1 MRIACVI
8 PLAALCACSSTA
20 SRPPSP
26 GEPAQSVAAPA
37 ASPSVSAA
45 VVPNAVRSTTPWD
58 EGGGPG
64 VRVRTE
70 HYNLYLAVKEPAFR
84 GSLPAYME
92 ACNRAYATALGPLPD
107 PKDPLDLYVFA
118 SREPWEA
125 WTRKTLGKDAA
136 VYLALGRGGFTSDGV
151 SVLYDIGRVDTLT
164 IAAHEG
170 WHQFSQSSLKHPLPT
185 WMEEGLACWMEGTRQ
200 ARDGSPTAF
209 RPWRNFERWN
219 ELRNAVREQR
229 LIPLGEL
236 LANSPQQCLEK
247 GKDRLLTYYAECW
260 ALIHFLNEGEGGKY
274 HDKLL
279 QLMQDAAQGR
289 IAGRLIA
296 SRAIANPVQRQQAVK
311 TRVGNAVVLEYFN
324 ADFGAFEQEYARFLE
339 AVAKRG
345 AGDRIFRGESPLTE
359 MSPAPAASSTPPSK

>member
-1 MRIACVI
+1 MRARLFIL
-8 PLAALCACSSTA
+8 LAALSACTHTVQ
-20 SRPPSP
+20 RPAVI
-26 GEPAQSVAAPA
+26 GEPVQPSGPQAATSQA
-37 ASPSVSAA
+37 TAA

-70 HYNLYLAVKEPAFR
+70 HYNLHLAVKEPAFR
-84 GSLPAYME
+84 SSLPAYME
-92 ACNRAYATALGPLPD
+92 ACNNAYATALGPLPM
-107 PKDPLDLYVFA
+107 PEAPLDLYIFA

-125 WTRKTLGKDAA
+125 WTRKTLGRDAG

-170 WHQFSQSSLKHPLPT
+170 WHQFSQLSLKHPLPT

-219 ELRNAVREQR
+219 ELRNAVREKR

-236 LANSPQQCLEK
+236 LGSSPQQCLEK

-324 ADFGAFEQEYARFLE
+324 PDFAAFEQEYDRFLE

-359 MSPAPAASSTPPSK
+359 MSPAPAAPATPPVK

>member
-1 MRIACVI
+1 M
-8 PLAALCACSSTA
+8 
-20 SRPPSP
+20 PS
-26 GEPAQSVAAPA
+26 E
-37 ASPSVSAA
+37 
-45 VVPNAVRSTTPWD
+45 
-58 EGGGPG
+58 
-64 VRVRTE
+64 
-70 HYNLYLAVKEPAFR
+70 
-84 GSLPAYME
+84 
-92 ACNRAYATALGPLPD
+92 
-107 PKDPLDLYVFA
+107 PLDLYIFA

-125 WTRKTLGKDAA
+125 WTRKTLGKEAG
-136 VYLALGRGGFTSDGV
+136 VYLSLGRGGFTSDGV

-170 WHQFSQSSLKHPLPT
+170 WHQFSQLSLKHPLPT
-185 WMEEGLACWMEGTRQ
+185 WMEEGLACWMEGTRM
-200 ARDGSPTAF
+200 ARDGTPTAF

-219 ELRNAVREQR
+219 ELRNAVRENR

-236 LANSPQQCLEK
+236 LGNSPQQCLEK

-289 IAGRLIA
+289 IAGRLIG

-324 ADFGAFEQEYARFLE
+324 PDFAAFEDEYQRFIE

-359 MSPAPAASSTPPSK
+359 MSPVPAAPAKPPAK